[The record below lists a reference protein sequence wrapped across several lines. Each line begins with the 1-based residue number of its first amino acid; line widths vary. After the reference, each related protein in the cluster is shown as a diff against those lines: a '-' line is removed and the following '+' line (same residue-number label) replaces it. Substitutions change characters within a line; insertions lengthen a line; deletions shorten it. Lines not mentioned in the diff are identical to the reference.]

1 MRRRAI
7 IAATAAMVAARS
19 GAAQTTLP
27 RIGILFPQAESGGR
41 HPVEAELAA
50 LGYVEGRSAIIERR
64 WADGRFERLPSLA
77 EELVRLHCDVIVAST
92 TASALALKRAT
103 ATIPIVVLSSGDAV
117 GSGLVESL
125 ARPGGNVTGNSF
137 LGPELAVKQIELVRE
152 LVPGLS
158 RLAFVAN
165 AAMPPEPIFFEQM
178 REVAARFA
186 IAIEFIDT
194 RRPDD
199 FEASVAKV
207 VAWGAQA
214 AIFAPGGY
222 SDRADDRGRLL
233 AAMGGLRIPSL
244 FFRRE
249 FVDSGALIAYGASFA
264 AMNRQAA
271 IYVDR
276 ILKGANPAEL
286 PVLQPTVFELVI
298 NLRAARRLG
307 IVMPPLLLA
316 RADEVIE

>member
-1 MRRRAI
+1 MRRRTI
-7 IAATAAMVAARS
+7 VIAALLASAP
-19 GAAQTTLP
+19 GAAQTPLP
-27 RIGILFPQAESGGR
+27 RIGMLFPQAASGGR

-50 LGYVEGRSAIIERR
+50 LGYIEGRSAVFERR
-64 WADGRFERLPSLA
+64 WADGRFERMPALA
-77 EELVRLHCDVIVAST
+77 EELVRLRCDVIIAST

-103 ATIPIVVLSSGDAV
+103 SSIPIVVLSSGDAV

-152 LVPGLS
+152 LVPGIG
-158 RLAFVAN
+158 RAAFVAN
-165 AAMPPEPIFFEQM
+165 AAMPPEPIFFGQM
-178 REVAARFA
+178 QEAASRSA

-194 RRPDD
+194 RRPEE
-199 FEASVAKV
+199 FESSVSKVIAS
-207 VAWGAQA
+207 GAQA

-222 SDRADDRGRLL
+222 SDRADDRARLL
-233 AAMGGLRIPSL
+233 VATAGLRIPSL

-249 FVDSGALIAYGASFA
+249 FVDSGGLISYGASFA
-264 AMNRQAA
+264 VMNRQAA
-271 IYVDR
+271 AYVDR
-276 ILKGANPAEL
+276 ILRGANPAGL

-298 NLRAARRLG
+298 NLGAARRLG
-307 IVMPPLLLA
+307 IGIPPLLLA